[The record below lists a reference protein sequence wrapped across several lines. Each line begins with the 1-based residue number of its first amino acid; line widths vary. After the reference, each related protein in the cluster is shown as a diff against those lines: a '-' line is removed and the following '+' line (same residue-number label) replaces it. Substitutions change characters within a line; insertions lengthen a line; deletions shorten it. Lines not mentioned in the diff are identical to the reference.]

1 MAITTTSV
9 KSSDIPYDFTAV
21 KTVAIKQMNSTAIY
35 LRVEE

>member
-9 KSSDIPYDFTAV
+9 KSLNIPHDFIAV
-21 KTVAIKQMNSTAIY
+21 KTVPIKQMNSTAVY